1 MASLNFDATT
11 IDTTTHDPIPAGTYE
26 ALITDSEIRATRAGN
41 GKGINLTFEILSGP
55 SKGRKVWTWI
65 NFQHPKAEAQRIGQ
79 EELARICKAVGVGR
93 LDDTVQLHNL
103 PMMITV
109 GIDKDDATRNVIKGY
124 RAKDAATAAAAAPS
138 ATAAPSASGAAASG
152 EAPWKR

>member
-1 MASLNFDATT
+1 MASLNFDATS
-11 IDTTTHDPIPAGTYE
+11 IDTSSHDPIPAGVYE

-55 SKGRKVWTWI
+55 HKGRKVWAWI

-79 EELARICKAVGVGR
+79 EELARICKAVGVGK
-93 LDDTVQLHNL
+93 LDDTNQLHNL

-109 GIDKDDATRNVIKGY
+109 AIDKDDQSRNVIKNY
-124 RAKDAATAAAAAPS
+124 KAKDGAAPAQAS
-138 ATAAPSASGAAASG
+138 AAPAAGAAVASG